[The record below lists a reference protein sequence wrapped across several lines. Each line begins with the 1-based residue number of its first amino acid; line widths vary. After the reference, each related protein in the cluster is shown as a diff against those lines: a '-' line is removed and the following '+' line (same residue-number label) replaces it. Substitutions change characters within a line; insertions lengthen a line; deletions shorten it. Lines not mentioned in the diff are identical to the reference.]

1 MPCPHYRIMIS
12 TRSKSPPTTA
22 SAAYQSGE
30 RLYDE
35 RTHRTKNYDDKRG
48 VIYTEIMLPDN
59 APREYADRN
68 TLWNAVEWSETNWN
82 AQMAR
87 KLHITLPRELSMDD
101 NLKLIR
107 EYVQDQFVSQG
118 MIADI
123 AIHDPDPPNHNPH
136 AHVMLTM
143 RALDEQG
150 HWLPKCHREYVLD
163 ENGDRIKGENG
174 KWKFRKV
181 FTTDWDNRDNAEKW
195 RQAWE
200 DIQNRY
206 LEAAD
211 RPERIS
217 MKSYERQGID
227 QIPTVHMGPA
237 VTAKSINSDRILWLL
252 FGAYCIALFL
262 ILFVRKRFNI
272 GDEPYWEQVK
282 MSINLVP
289 FRTIYGSL
297 YSIIHRTIP
306 YLIPHEIISLLGNF
320 ALFMPFGYFIPR
332 LFEKYRVFIK
342 FILFTFV
349 VLLSIETLQ
358 VLTIRGC
365 FDVDDIILN
374 LAGAVIGFF
383 IARKVKS
390 RKQRDAAS

>member
-1 MPCPHYRIMIS
+1 MCHNKKYR
-12 TRSKSPPTTA
+12 
-22 SAAYQSGE
+22 
-30 RLYDE
+30 
-35 RTHRTKNYDDKRG
+35 
-48 VIYTEIMLPDN
+48 
-59 APREYADRN
+59 
-68 TLWNAVEWSETNWN
+68 
-82 AQMAR
+82 
-87 KLHITLPRELSMDD
+87 
-101 NLKLIR
+101 
-107 EYVQDQFVSQG
+107 
-118 MIADI
+118 
-123 AIHDPDPPNHNPH
+123 
-136 AHVMLTM
+136 
-143 RALDEQG
+143 
-150 HWLPKCHREYVLD
+150 
-163 ENGDRIKGENG
+163 
-174 KWKFRKV
+174 
-181 FTTDWDNRDNAEKW
+181 
-195 RQAWE
+195 
-200 DIQNRY
+200 
-206 LEAAD
+206 
-211 RPERIS
+211 
-217 MKSYERQGID
+217 
-227 QIPTVHMGPA
+227 
-237 VTAKSINSDRILWLL
+237 SINKNRILWWL
-252 FGAYCIALFL
+252 FGVYCIVLFL

-390 RKQRDAAS
+390 RKRRDAAS